1 MGFFSSMIGSVVKVA
16 ITPVAIA
23 ADVVKVATGNDAD
36 TTKNLIQSSVEDVQD
51 AMDSLT
57 DGDL

>member
-1 MGFFSSMIGSVVKVA
+1 MGFLSSMIGSVVKVA

-23 ADVVKVATGNDAD
+23 SDVVKVATGNDAD
-36 TTKNLIQSSVEDVQD
+36 TTQNLIQSSVEDVQD
-51 AMDSLT
+51 AMDSLG